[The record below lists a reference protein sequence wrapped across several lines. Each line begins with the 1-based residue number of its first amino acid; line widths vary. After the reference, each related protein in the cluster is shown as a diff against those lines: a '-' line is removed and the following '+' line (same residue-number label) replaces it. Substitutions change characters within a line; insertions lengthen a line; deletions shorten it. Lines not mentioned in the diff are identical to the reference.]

1 VADAALAGID
11 DSRFREILGV
21 PPGADR
27 QEIRGAYRRMVMEN
41 HPDRFPPERKQVQ
54 ELAMITLGEAY
65 AALMRGPAGASSPAP
80 APRGTA
86 AAQAAP
92 AGTRAPA
99 PDAVGPHRDPAYAYY
114 KQGFVNFSI
123 AVRGIAELTSAAEGK
138 QLPSWFPRYRASQDI
153 ASSLGLL
160 TASEG
165 YFTRVVENYPR
176 SVWCADA
183 RVKLSRIRRF
193 TSLYRTILS
202 NMGTG

>member
-1 VADAALAGID
+1 MAEPAPPGID
-11 DSRFREILGV
+11 DSRFREILGA

-27 QEIRGAYRRMVMEN
+27 PQIRRAYRRMVMEN

-65 AALMRGPAGASSPAP
+65 AALMRGGAVAAP
-80 APRGTA
+80 AAPVPRGPA
-86 AAQAAP
+86 AAQAIPTA
-92 AGTRAPA
+92 AGTPA
-99 PDAVGPHRDPAYAYY
+99 AAAVGPHRDPAYAYY

-123 AVRGIAELTSAAEGK
+123 AVRGIAELTSAAECR

-160 TASEG
+160 AAAER
-165 YFTRVVENYPR
+165 YFTRVVESYPR

-202 NMGTG
+202 NMGEG